1 MTDITI
7 EQLYQQ
13 HIKPIPVTEQW
24 RLIALIGEQ
33 LAIKTAPAEQ
43 RSLLE
48 LEGLGIEIKT
58 MYIFLDI
65 DGVLVKKEAPGTEID
80 SDEDLM
86 KFDDNCLTWFENV
99 VNKYY
104 HSQ

>member
-13 HIKPIPVTEQW
+13 HIKPIPVTEQL

-33 LAIKTAPAEQ
+33 LAIKTAPVEQ

-48 LEGLGIEIKT
+48 LEGLGIEIWEG
-58 MYIFLDI
+58 I
-65 DGVLVKKEAPGTEID
+65 DAQEYVDKLRQE
-80 SDEDLM
+80 
-86 KFDDNCLTWFENV
+86 WEN
-99 VNKYY
+99 N
-104 HSQ
+104 Q